1 MEFNETPVYT
11 CCWCWIDGLHFL
23 RTVTS
28 DSALLTKLHIAT
40 FLISAFW
47 LEPQSSA
54 AKKNFVDVYFLPPIA
69 VYAPHSGCDECEH
82 KKFAPAHSS
91 LRSSTITSVFCS
103 KVHGGVHSYRSNK
116 NSRGPS
122 SYQVLWSGER
132 LRKKKK
138 FTQATQRGH
147 DAVLESLLTREQ
159 AMKNQDQ
166 TNWLPKNLQ
175 GIT

>member
-1 MEFNETPVYT
+1 MKHLFTPVVDAGLTAYIFSELWLRIQLSLPNYT
-11 CCWCWIDGLHFL
+11 LQYFL
-23 RTVTS
+23 S
-28 DSALLTKLHIAT
+28 LL
-40 FLISAFW
+40 FL
-47 LEPQSSA
+47 LQPQSSA
-54 AKKNFVDVYFLPPIA
+54 AKKNFFLPPIA